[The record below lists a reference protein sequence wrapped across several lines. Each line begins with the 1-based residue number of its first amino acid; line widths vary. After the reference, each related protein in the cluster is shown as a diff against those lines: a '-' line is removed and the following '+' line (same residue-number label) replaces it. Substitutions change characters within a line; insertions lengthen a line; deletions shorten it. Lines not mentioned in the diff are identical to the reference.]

1 MLHAREP
8 PPSAGG
14 SFMKKLIVLCSALL
28 AVNALTCAVFAASPE
43 AASAFEANCSEC
55 HPGGRN
61 LITPAKDLRL
71 LTLRANGITAAGDIV
86 AKMRNPG
93 PGMTRFDPKDLP
105 DQEALAIAQYILAT
119 FK

>member
-1 MLHAREP
+1 MT
-8 PPSAGG
+8 
-14 SFMKKLIVLCSALL
+14 KLIALLAALL
-28 AVNALTCAVFAASPE
+28 AVNGTSAVLAASPE
-43 AASAFEANCSEC
+43 AASAFEANCDEC

-61 LITPAKDLRL
+61 VITPAKDLRL
-71 LTLRANGITAAGDIV
+71 LTLRANGIKSAQDIV

-105 DQEALAIAQYILAT
+105 DTEALAIAEYILAT